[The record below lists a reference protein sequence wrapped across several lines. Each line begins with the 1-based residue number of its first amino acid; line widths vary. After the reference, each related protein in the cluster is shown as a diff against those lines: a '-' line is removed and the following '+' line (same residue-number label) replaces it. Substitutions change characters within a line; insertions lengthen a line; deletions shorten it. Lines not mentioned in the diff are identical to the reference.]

1 MVATPRTKDYLGR
14 SLTNANPGSSN
25 ATDFL
30 GRSVV
35 DPDESPTS
43 DGDETDFLGRTLVV

>member
-14 SLTNANPGSSN
+14 ALTNASPGTSD

-30 GRSVV
+30 GRSIA
-35 DPDESPTS
+35 DPDETPTS
-43 DGDETDFLGRTLVV
+43 DGDETDFLGRGLVV